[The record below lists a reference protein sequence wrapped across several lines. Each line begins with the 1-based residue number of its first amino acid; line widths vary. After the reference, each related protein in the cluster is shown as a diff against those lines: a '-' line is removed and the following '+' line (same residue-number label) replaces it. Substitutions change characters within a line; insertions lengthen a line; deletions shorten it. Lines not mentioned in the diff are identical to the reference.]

1 MVHTTSQAPVEGTT
15 EVAILMVGITGADI
29 EVVAGAGISEVD
41 MRGAIAS
48 RFQFDFVFSRRR
60 FLFHALPDR

>member
-1 MVHTTSQAPVEGTT
+1 MVHTTPQAPVEGTT
-15 EVAILMVGITGADI
+15 EVAILMVGITGAGI

-41 MRGAIAS
+41 MRGAIAN

-60 FLFHALPDR
+60 VLFHALPDR